1 METKR
6 REQERERD
14 RREKKGTR
22 HNNIH
27 KGRAGSAKCGQQ
39 SLYLCDADSP
49 LFIPTFRGGK
59 PRRGRESLH
68 SDTDVAPFVA
78 ILFI

>member
-14 RREKKGTR
+14 RRRREKKKGTR

-49 LFIPTFRGGK
+49 LFIPAFQGGK
-59 PRRGRESLH
+59 PR
-68 SDTDVAPFVA
+68 
-78 ILFI
+78 

>member
-6 REQERERD
+6 REQKRESEREK
-14 RREKKGTR
+14 REEEKKKKGTR

-49 LFIPTFRGGK
+49 LFIPTFQGETEEK
-59 PRRGRESLH
+59 
-68 SDTDVAPFVA
+68 
-78 ILFI
+78 

>member
-6 REQERERD
+6 REQERKRD
-14 RREKKGTR
+14 RKEKKGTR

-49 LFIPTFRGGK
+49 LFVPTFQGETEE
-59 PRRGRESLH
+59 RERKSSL
-68 SDTDVAPFVA
+68 
-78 ILFI
+78 